1 MTRPPTPARFSRRY
15 SALPFA
21 SMSPMKRARKRD
33 QIGWL
38 TFGPAAD
45 PVTGGESLT
54 GTLAIVPL
62 SRIQGPN
69 RMTRPAQPSVREVTE
84 SPGLHV
90 EVRLMKRHRPGRRV
104 LRMAASTLSEWAR
117 GARHDANRPEPH
129 RCWR

>member
-62 SRIQGPN
+62 SRIQAPESYDASGAAERAAGHGAAGTP
-69 RMTRPAQPSVREVTE
+69 REALGLIAHDGRQSRQPVAVLDELFDARAEAPSGTRSV
-84 SPGLHV
+84 
-90 EVRLMKRHRPGRRV
+90 
-104 LRMAASTLSEWAR
+104 
-117 GARHDANRPEPH
+117 
-129 RCWR
+129 

>member
-54 GTLAIVPL
+54 GTVAIVPL
-62 SRIQGPN
+62 SRIQAPESYDAPRAAERAAGHGVAGTP
-69 RMTRPAQPSVREVTE
+69 RRGRARRARATSPS
-84 SPGLHV
+84 P
-90 EVRLMKRHRPGRRV
+90 
-104 LRMAASTLSEWAR
+104 
-117 GARHDANRPEPH
+117 
-129 RCWR
+129 

>member
-62 SRIQGPN
+62 SRIQA
-69 RMTRPAQPSVREVTE
+69 RIVRRARR
-84 SPGLHV
+84 S
-90 EVRLMKRHRPGRRV
+90 RACGRRV
-104 LRMAASTLSEWAR
+104 SGRRPRDRRLAPAGAAGEVDER
-117 GARHDANRPEPH
+117 GEVL
-129 RCWR
+129 